1 MLERLETYRL
11 ELLAGHVRDKEAGFS
26 RLKTLFQQ
34 EVDSRAAMVEA
45 VRGRL
50 DRAFS
55 FLAEAFGDG
64 QEMILFVSALT
75 RGDAAMDFISL
86 HGCGAYLQY
95 SGKLLYREREAELQE
110 ACRAA
115 LEEGG
120 R

>member
-1 MLERLETYRL
+1 
-11 ELLAGHVRDKEAGFS
+11 
-26 RLKTLFQQ
+26 
-34 EVDSRAAMVEA
+34 
-45 VRGRL
+45 
-50 DRAFS
+50 
-55 FLAEAFGDG
+55 
-64 QEMILFVSALT
+64 MILFVSALT